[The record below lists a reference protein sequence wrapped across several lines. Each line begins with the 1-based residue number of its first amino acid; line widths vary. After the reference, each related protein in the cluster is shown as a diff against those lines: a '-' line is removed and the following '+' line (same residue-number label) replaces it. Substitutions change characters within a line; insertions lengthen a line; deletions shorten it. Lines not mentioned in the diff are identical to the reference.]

1 MVSASTPTN
10 EEASAA
16 GGAQAAPA
24 GFRTDLG
31 YEVRW
36 DEGQRLFRVWN
47 PMANAWVS
55 APGFSDERIARVV
68 AEGLSKPPQAR
79 RGAGGGDAGG
89 NRRAAS

>member
-1 MVSASTPTN
+1 MVSASTSN
-10 EEASAA
+10 GSAAAEAA

-24 GFRTDLG
+24 VAVKTELG

-47 PMANAWVS
+47 PVASVWVS

-68 AEGLSKPPQAR
+68 AEGLSHPPQAR
-79 RGAGGGDAGG
+79 KGSAEGKKLG
-89 NRRAAS
+89 